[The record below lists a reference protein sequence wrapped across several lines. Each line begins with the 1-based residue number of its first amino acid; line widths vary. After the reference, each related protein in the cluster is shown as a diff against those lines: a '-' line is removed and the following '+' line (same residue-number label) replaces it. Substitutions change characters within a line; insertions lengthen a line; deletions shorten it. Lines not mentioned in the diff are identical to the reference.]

1 MNTHQTPSGTTIA
14 RNYLA
19 RSLVETQLRTL
30 QRCHEYNAR
39 AIARRQIVYAGV
51 TALKLCRLE
60 TPLTSRLTNNE
71 FCIAYIGRNNRSH
84 RQRTGHLRWN
94 FRATADTGDVNKIDN
109 ARNTP
114 GMGMTANATNA
125 IGTVGTV
132 NATSTIAP
140 NSTNT
145 KNTTGSPTAG
155 PSTQRHD
162 GIVTT
167 IPGAPN
173 IRIPWNGDVIVCT
186 HPLTTWAM
194 MSPYLS
200 QVEVIVLADAM
211 IRGTASDIQVT
222 KDDIVRFLRQVDF
235 PGKTKCSATLP
246 FLDNVTDSPMEART
260 VLALL
265 GDGLPRPETQWTM
278 YLPELRTVAVVDMA
292 YPDAKTIIE
301 YDGDAHRVDKQQY
314 RRDDRKRQAFRAHG
328 YTVIVVFADDV
339 TTAAGRR
346 SLTRRVAQALG
357 VPVTGRPLPQYAAL
371 SNDRRLAEQRNRQR
385 RCRNRRRRRGEV

>member
-1 MNTHQTPSGTTIA
+1 MNTYQPPSGTAIA

-19 RSLVETQLRTL
+19 RSLVETQLHTL

-60 TPLTSRLTNNE
+60 TPLTSRLADNE

-84 RQRTGHLRWN
+84 RKDTGYLRWI
-94 FRATADTGDVNKIDN
+94 FRASSGNITGDVIVTNDV
-109 ARNTP
+109 RNTV
-114 GMGMTANATNA
+114 GMGIT
-125 IGTVGTV
+125 
-132 NATSTIAP
+132 TSTT
-140 NSTNT
+140 ST
-145 KNTTGSPTAG
+145 TTTLLP
-155 PSTQRHD
+155 TQRSD
-162 GIVTT
+162 GIVTA

-173 IRIPWNGDVIVCT
+173 IRIPWNGGVIICT

-194 MSPYLS
+194 MAPYLS

-211 IRGTASDIQVT
+211 LRGTASDVKVT
-222 KDDIVRFLRQVDF
+222 KDDIVCFLRQVDF
-235 PGKTKCSATLP
+235 PGKTKCSAALP
-246 FLDNVTDSPMEART
+246 FLENVTDSPMEART

-265 GDGLPRPETQWTM
+265 SDGLPRPVTQWTM

-292 YPDAKTIIE
+292 YPDAKVIIE

-328 YTVIVVFADDV
+328 YAVIVAFADDV
-339 TTAAGRR
+339 MTAAGRR
-346 SLTRRVAQALG
+346 SLTQRVAQALG
-357 VPVTGRPLPQYAAL
+357 VTVTGQPLPQYAAL
-371 SNDRRLAEQRNRQR
+371 SNDQRLAGQRDRQR
-385 RCRNRRRRRGEV
+385 RRRNRRRRRGET